1 MKTLMV
7 HFSKKSDGI
16 NFFLKCE
23 VEVPG
28 LGVLSLDDCL
38 SNETMNNVFREAEE
52 AARIKLNI
60 VRPEVKEQGCDT
72 HDRGKQ

>member
-7 HFSKKSDGI
+7 HFSKKSEKEYYL
-16 NFFLKCE
+16 NCE

-28 LGVLSLDDCL
+28 LGILKMDSCL
-38 SNETMNNVFREAEE
+38 SEETMNNVFREVEA

-60 VRPEVKEQGCDT
+60 VKPEEKVCEKN
-72 HDRGKQ
+72 H